1 MFAQS
6 RFNHSPAQLIA
17 LDTSVILAHT
27 TYRSLMIQARELQD
41 TVVAS
46 GTLNPDGTKV
56 LAGANRDVEGLR
68 DILISSAELL
78 KRGVDRDYV
87 DLVQYE
93 VRFVN
98 GRFVSAETMERDH
111 AHLLRELP
119 RLRAL
124 YNQGQ
129 AENAAA

>member
-1 MFAQS
+1 MFAHS

-17 LDTSVILAHT
+17 LDTGVILAHT
-27 TYRSLMIQARELQD
+27 TYRSLMTQARALQD

-46 GTLNPDGTKV
+46 GTPNPDGTRV

-68 DILISSAELL
+68 DILVSSAELL
-78 KRGVDRDYV
+78 KRGVDRDYA

-98 GRFVSAETMERDH
+98 GRFVSVETMERDH
-111 AHLLRELP
+111 PHLLKELP

-124 YNQGQ
+124 YKQDP